1 MRLRITET
9 KEGSAKVIR
18 IEGELLAEGV
28 SELERVCQE
37 AAAPLRLDVTE
48 LRLVDSSGISSIRSL
63 AEEGAQLSGLSPY
76 IKLLLSRED

>member
-9 KEGSAKVIR
+9 GAGSAKVIR

-48 LRLVDSSGISSIRSL
+48 LRSQQNLAVLGEALTEGLCLVSSTVPGP
-63 AEEGAQLSGLSPY
+63 GFG
-76 IKLLLSRED
+76 